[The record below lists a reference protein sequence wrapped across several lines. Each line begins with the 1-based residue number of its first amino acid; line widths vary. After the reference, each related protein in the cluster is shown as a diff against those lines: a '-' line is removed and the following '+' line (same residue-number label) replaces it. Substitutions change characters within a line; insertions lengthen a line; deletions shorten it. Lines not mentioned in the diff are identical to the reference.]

1 MTTLLD
7 ALGTWLPTQ
16 TISLPDNQKLI
27 TGANFFLARLP
38 AEAPD
43 ACVVLQQYEGQAPTF
58 TMGNAV
64 SALENPRIQLNVRGL
79 REDYPGAYQWAVKL
93 RNILGGITSSI
104 SLSGLTIIRLEPL
117 GIPNPIG
124 YDPVDR
130 PRFTVNFQAH
140 IQPET

>member
-7 ALGTWLPTQ
+7 AVGTWLPTQ

-27 TGANFFLARLP
+27 AGANFFLGRLP

-64 SALENPRIQLNVRGL
+64 SALEHPRLQLAVRGV
-79 REDYPGAYQWAVKL
+79 REDYPGAYAWTLVL
-93 RNILGGITSSI
+93 RNIMGSITSQTT
-104 SLSGLTIIRLEPL
+104 LSNLVILRLEPT
-117 GIPNPIG
+117 GVPNPIG
-124 YDPVDR
+124 YDQVDR

-140 IQPET
+140 IQPEA